1 VTYEDHV
8 LAQAR
13 LALKRLTLLRDIGKE
28 DGIFPLLDKLL
39 EELTAPQGD
48 WGRALTY
55 HHELVGRLWEHAL
68 QTPFPPVGSPWQD
81 YLLDSLLLLDN
92 PFTRQ
97 AAREDWEGLP
107 EQAAQAAAR
116 DLLQL
121 QCLYHL
127 DAASWRQAVQ
137 SSPAAAGA
145 PPEAW
150 DFSPWETGN
159 SGPAGDNGFALQLKQ
174 SFQSGVTW
182 DKLLQP
188 LVFYYHTMG
197 TGAFSYCY
205 AFRFLVTG
213 NKAQLKPVREPDPI
227 RLSHL
232 IGYERQ
238 RQQVVRNTEQ
248 FVRGFPANNLL
259 LYGDRGTGKS
269 STIKALVHEFGP
281 RGLRVVEVAKQD
293 LDRLPELLDLIRYRP
308 HRFIIFIDDLSFE
321 EGEVD
326 YKYLKAVLEGSLEAR
341 PSNVLIY
348 ATSNRR
354 HLIKERFSDREFT
367 GDGEV
372 RSQDTLQEKLSL
384 ADRFA
389 MTITFTS
396 PDQEQYLAIVNGL
409 AQQAGLALDPDRLR
423 EEALQ
428 WALWHNGFS
437 GRTARQ
443 FIDDL
448 RGRLGMM
455 EENSRRG

>member
-1 VTYEDHV
+1 MTGHGDMLV
-8 LAQAR
+8 QAR
-13 LALKRLTLLRDIGKE
+13 LALKKLTLLRDIGQK
-28 DGIFPLLDKLL
+28 DGIFPVL
-39 EELTAPQGD
+39 EQFLGELSGAQGAWD
-48 WGRALTY
+48 RALTY
-55 HHELVGRLWEHAL
+55 YHELVGRLLEHSF
-68 QTPFPPVGSPWQD
+68 QTPFPPVGSLWQD

-97 AAREDWEGLP
+97 AAQRDWEGLP
-107 EQAAQAAAR
+107 EPVIQAAAR
-116 DLLQL
+116 DLLHL
-121 QCLYHL
+121 QCLYNL
-127 DAASWRQAVQ
+127 DAAVLRQAMEAA
-137 SSPAAAGA
+137 SFAAGGGA
-145 PPEAW
+145 EGW
-150 DFSPWETGN
+150 DFSLWEPGGQSS
-159 SGPAGDNGFALQLKQ
+159 SGDAGFAFQLKQ
-174 SFQSGVTW
+174 SFQSGVAW

-188 LVFYYHTMG
+188 LVFYYHTVG

-205 AFRFLVTG
+205 AFRFQVNEAG
-213 NKAQLKPVREPDPI
+213 CRLKPVLEPDPI
-227 RLSHL
+227 RLANL
-232 IGYERQ
+232 IGYENQ

-269 STIKALVHEFGP
+269 STIKALVHEYGP
-281 RGLRVVEVAKQD
+281 RGLRVVEMAKQD
-293 LDRLPELLDLIRYRP
+293 LNRLPELLDMIRYRP

-326 YKYLKAVLEGSLEAR
+326 YKFLKAVLEGSLEAR
-341 PSNVLIY
+341 PGNVLIY

-354 HLIKERFSDREFT
+354 HLIRERFSDREFT

-372 RSQDTLQEKLSL
+372 RAQDTLQEKLSL

-396 PDQEQYLAIVNGL
+396 PDQEQYLAIVAGL
-409 AQQAGLALDPDRLR
+409 AEQAGLGMEPEQLR
-423 EEALQ
+423 EAALK

-448 RGRLGMM
+448 RGKLGM
-455 EENSRRG
+455 EEKNHRR

>member
-1 VTYEDHV
+1 MTNHGDV

-13 LALKRLTLLRDIGKE
+13 FAWKKLTLLRDIGEKE
-28 DGIFPLLDKLL
+28 GIFPLLDKLL
-39 EELTAPQGD
+39 GELSDPQGD
-48 WGRALTY
+48 WDRALTY
-55 HHELVGRLWEHAL
+55 HHELVGRLLEHSL
-68 QTPFPPVGSPWQD
+68 QTPFPPVGSIWQD

-92 PFTRQ
+92 LFTRK
-97 AAREDWEGLP
+97 AAQNGWEGLP
-107 EQAAQAAAR
+107 VQVTKAAAR
-116 DLLQL
+116 DLLHL
-121 QCLYHL
+121 QCLYNL
-127 DAASWRQAVQ
+127 DAAVLRQAIQ
-137 SSPAAAGA
+137 EGSLAGSGAA
-145 PPEAW
+145 EW
-150 DFSPWETGN
+150 DFSPWEPRLSN
-159 SGPAGDNGFALQLKQ
+159 PSGDPGFALQLKQ

-188 LVFYYHTMG
+188 LVFYYHTVG

-205 AFRFLVTG
+205 AFRFQVTG
-213 NKAQLKPVREPDPI
+213 SGVELKPVLEPDPI

-238 RQQVVRNTEQ
+238 RRQVVRNTEQ
-248 FVRGFPANNLL
+248 FVKGFPANNLL

-269 STIKALVHEFGP
+269 STIKALVHEYGP
-281 RGLRVVEVAKQD
+281 LGLRMVEMAKQD
-293 LDRLPELLDLIRYRP
+293 LDRLPELLDMIRHRP

-326 YKYLKAVLEGSLEAR
+326 YKYMKAVLEGSLEAR
-341 PSNVLIY
+341 PANVLIY

-372 RSQDTLQEKLSL
+372 RAQDTLQEKLSL

-396 PDQEQYLAIVNGL
+396 PDQEQYLAIVTGL
-409 AQQAGLALDPDRLR
+409 AAQAGLEVEPDWLR
-423 EEALQ
+423 EEALK

-448 RGRLGMM
+448 RGKLGMM
-455 EENSRRG
+455 EENTRRG